1 MKEPV
6 KGFRTRTQ
14 ECLDV
19 AESLAAIT
27 RSREATVAEER
38 QAPSEEPAC
47 GSVDKEARVVVA
59 AGVVLHLVEH
69 NPLGGAEASVMLGSA
84 VIERQLWQTA
94 QRSM

>member
-59 AGVVLHLVEH
+59 AGVVL
-69 NPLGGAEASVMLGSA
+69 NPLGGAEASVILGSA

-94 QRSM
+94 QRSMY